1 MTVTQP
7 VILSFSAFLSMI
19 FSAPFPPFAL
29 KSRDE
34 FEADRD
40 TPDEV
45 AGESLNAAEEMESAL
60 HGRVISVSPGSE
72 TIAILPSDTVEN
84 EEPEEVGGTSPSS
97 FRITSK
103 TSFAGVD
110 SLTGIAPGDLLTVD
124 CYDFNGLIHA
134 AQMTLEKTGNNQL
147 CFLKEKQP

>member
-7 VILSFSAFLSMI
+7 VILSF
-19 FSAPFPPFAL
+19 
-29 KSRDE
+29 
-34 FEADRD
+34 
-40 TPDEV
+40 
-45 AGESLNAAEEMESAL
+45 
-60 HGRVISVSPGSE
+60 
-72 TIAILPSDTVEN
+72 
-84 EEPEEVGGTSPSS
+84 

-124 CYDFNGLIHA
+124 CYDFNGLSHA

-147 CFLKEKQP
+147 HFLKEKQP